1 MSAIWMILLYPEVHQ
16 YSLKQREEI
25 TEFIYKKFWKVK
37 RPLVQLQDH
46 LVIYRG
52 IGFKGLI

>member
-1 MSAIWMILLYPEVHQ
+1 VHK

-25 TEFIYKKFWKVK
+25 TEFVYKHFWIKK
-37 RPLVQLQDH
+37 RPLIQSQDH
-46 LVIYRG
+46 LVAYKG